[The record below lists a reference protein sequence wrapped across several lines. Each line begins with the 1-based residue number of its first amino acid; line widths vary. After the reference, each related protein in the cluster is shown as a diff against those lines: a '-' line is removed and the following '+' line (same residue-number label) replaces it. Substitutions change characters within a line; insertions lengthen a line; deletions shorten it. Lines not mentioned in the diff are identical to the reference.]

1 MLKNFVALDHFS
13 RVLRRS
19 VRLVTVGIFC
29 ICFVRVAIAADSGSS
44 TVTKTTTTT
53 TTTTTANW
61 GGLSWGIGLAA
72 DFDLGGTRVN
82 SASIIN
88 NVVRV
93 TDTSNNVG
101 VGFVLEAHYFFKA
114 REFGGKAACTST
126 NPFDVLN
133 CTDLATGPFV
143 AIEVGGG
150 TSATPAANG
159 PITGYALGWMVGMR
173 HPSASLSPTS
183 SWNIGIGL
191 RVDPKSQVLGDGII
205 ANQPLPAGDSIR
217 FKTEP
222 RLGLMLLSSFSF

>member
-1 MLKNFVALDHFS
+1 MLKEFVALDYFS
-13 RVLRRS
+13 LVLRRS
-19 VRLVTVGIFC
+19 TRLMTIGIFC
-29 ICFVRVAIAADSGSS
+29 VCFVQVATAADNAA
-44 TVTKTTTTT
+44 TPKPA
-53 TTTTTANW
+53 TTAPTW

-114 REFGGKAACTST
+114 REFGGAACNSK

-159 PITGYALGWMVGMR
+159 PITGYALGWMIGMR

-183 SWNIGIGL
+183 SWNFGIGL

-205 ANQPLPAGDSIR
+205 ATSPYPQATQFASR
-217 FKTEP
+217 
-222 RLGLMLLSSFSF
+222 